1 MVLNDVCGFMRGAQK
16 TPHKTKRK
24 YRRLRKPCYWY
35 ITMQIQQSPFARM
48 AAALLSLLGL
58 LDAAYLAL
66 ERVTGG
72 PIACPL
78 GGGCETVQSSAYALL
93 FGIPVAFIGVAGYAL
108 LLIVALV
115 SLQTDQLVG
124 ISSDALLLVLASIA
138 LLAGIYFMYLQVA
151 VIGAICFWC
160 AVAAVID
167 LLIWLAALV
176 NWRMSRQAALVQS
189 LADQA

>member
-1 MVLNDVCGFMRGAQK
+1 
-16 TPHKTKRK
+16 
-24 YRRLRKPCYWY
+24 
-35 ITMQIQQSPFARM
+35 MQTEHSPFPRM
-48 AAALLSLLGL
+48 ATALLSLLGL

-72 PIACPL
+72 PIACPV

-93 FGIPVAFIGVAGYAL
+93 FGVPVAFIGVSGYAFL
-108 LLIVALV
+108 LVVALL
-115 SLQTDQLVG
+115 SLQTDTLGG
-124 ISSDALLLVLASIA
+124 IPLDALLLALASIA

-160 AVAAVID
+160 AIAAVLD

-176 NWRMSRQAALVQS
+176 NWRLIRQEAIKQP
-189 LADQA
+189 LADHM